1 MVDVTP
7 CGAAVLVGGLGS
19 RMGTPLPKPLL
30 ALGAGVVL
38 DCVLARIAPQV
49 NAVCLC
55 AHDAS
60 GAWQRFGLPVVL
72 DGTGTP
78 AGGARTDGTP
88 TDGARTDG
96 ARTDGVRRG
105 PLAGIV
111 AGLGWAEA
119 RGLATLLIVPGDTPF
134 VPLDLLARLGE
145 APAVAEAG
153 GRVHHLVCHLP
164 VMSRPVLAA
173 ALARGHSRVG
183 EALEALGARRVA
195 FADADAFL
203 NINTPQEYR
212 QARERIAGAALSQSL
227 PP

>member
-19 RMGTPLPKPLL
+19 RMGTGTPKPLL

-88 TDGARTDG
+88 TDG
-96 ARTDGVRRG
+96 VRLG

-195 FADADAFL
+195 FADEDAFL
-203 NINTPQEYR
+203 NINTPQDYR
-212 QARERIAGAALSQSL
+212 QARERIAGAALSQS
-227 PP
+227 PPS